1 MGPILLSVMPC
12 AAHIT
17 FINAR
22 RQWEGMKFLC
32 VADIHNSITYRRK
45 IEKVCASQKPDYVI
59 CAGDFTVFESYIDQ
73 MMDWLAKLP
82 VPVLLIHGNH
92 EEGEVVRAMAKHRSN
107 IHFIHGHIFE
117 AKEAKTTG
125 AKAESADAKAG
136 MATKDV
142 AIVGWGGGG
151 FSVKDAE
158 FEHWMKAHDD
168 RLKKAKAII
177 LVTHGPPHGN
187 KLDYLYHDHV
197 GNKSYT
203 AFIKRYPAT
212 LFAISG
218 HLHENFQKEDKMGK
232 CRLVNPGP
240 DGAIITV

>member
-1 MGPILLSVMPC
+1 
-12 AAHIT
+12 
-17 FINAR
+17 
-22 RQWEGMKFLC
+22 MKFLC
-32 VADIHNSITYRRK
+32 FADIHNSITYRRK
-45 IEKVCASQKPDYVI
+45 IEKVAASQKPDYII

-82 VPVLLIHGNH
+82 APVLLIHGNH
-92 EEGEVVRAMAKHRSN
+92 EDEAVVRVMSKHRNN

-117 AKEAKTTG
+117 AKDVKVASAKV
-125 AKAESADAKAG
+125 ASAKAG
-136 MATKDV
+136 SADV
-142 AIVGWGGGG
+142 AKAGTAAKEVAVVGWGGGG
-151 FSVKDAE
+151 FAVKDGE
-158 FEHWMKAHDD
+158 LEHWMKAHDEH
-168 RLKKAKAII
+168 LKKAKAII

-203 AFIKRYPAT
+203 AFIKRYPQT